1 MTRRIRRFRLP
12 ATADKGFTL
21 LEVLVALVL
30 ISFLLVMLYGSLYAG
45 ARNWSAGE
53 VRARENDDKRLVL
66 SFIRQVTGETMP
78 IFRVD
83 GQDARVMFRG
93 DNSSL
98 QFVSRLPAHHA
109 GSGIY
114 LLKLIAEDD
123 DLLLKYT
130 PLNRDKAMFDEDVFV
145 EAERISLLENIQTIN
160 LDYFGRDTPNAEP
173 AWHDDWNNEAHV
185 PELVRLIIN
194 AYEADSWPPLV
205 IAVRAHALPGL
216 PQLTLRPEEEDVSG

>member
-1 MTRRIRRFRLP
+1 MTRRIRRFHLP

-30 ISFLLVMLYGSLYAG
+30 ISFLLIMLYGSLYAG
-45 ARNWSAGE
+45 ARNWRVGE
-53 VRARENDDKRLVL
+53 VRAQENDDKRLIL

-83 GQDARVMFRG
+83 GQDARLMFRG

-114 LLKLIAEDD
+114 WLKLEEEHGE
-123 DLLLKYT
+123 LLLRYR
-130 PLNRDKAMFDEDVFV
+130 PLVENKAMFEEDVFAG
-145 EAERISLLENIQTIN
+145 AEHISLLRDIETF
-160 LDYFGRDTPNAEP
+160 DMDFFGRDTPEAEP
-173 AWHDDWNNEAHV
+173 AWHDEWESRKLL
-185 PELVRLIIN
+185 PELIRLSIHT
-194 AYEADSWPPLV
+194 YKPDSWPPMV
-205 IAVRAHALPGL
+205 IAVRTHALPGL
-216 PQLTLRPEEEDVSG
+216 PQLTLRLEEDDVSG

>member
-1 MTRRIRRFRLP
+1 MTRRIRRFHLP
-12 ATADKGFTL
+12 AMADKGFTL

-45 ARNWSAGE
+45 ARNWRVGE

-78 IFRVD
+78 MFRVD
-83 GQDARVMFRG
+83 RQDARVMFRG

-114 LLKLIAEDD
+114 FLKLEEEHDE
-123 DLLLKYT
+123 LLLRYT
-130 PLNRDKAMFDEDVFV
+130 PLIGNKNMFEENIFV
-145 EAERISLLENIQTIN
+145 EAEHIRLIGDIETFD
-160 LDYFGRDTPNAEP
+160 LDFFGRYTPEAEP
-173 AWHDDWNNEAHV
+173 AWHDEWESRNLL
-185 PELVRLIIN
+185 PELIRLSIHT
-194 AYEADSWPPLV
+194 YEPDSWPPMV
-205 IAVRAHALPGL
+205 IAVRTHALPGL
-216 PQLTLRPEEEDVSG
+216 PQLTLHPEEDVSG